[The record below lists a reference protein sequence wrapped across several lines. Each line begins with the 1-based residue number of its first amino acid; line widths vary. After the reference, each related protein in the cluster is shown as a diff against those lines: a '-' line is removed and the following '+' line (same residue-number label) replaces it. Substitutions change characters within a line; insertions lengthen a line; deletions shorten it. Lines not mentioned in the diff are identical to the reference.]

1 MWVYYRV
8 MVQLKQ
14 TMKIT
19 LTILAFSILTN
30 ICVGQNYK
38 SQFDQL
44 CQEGDTTKQIELLTK
59 WESEDPKNPELFTSY
74 FNYFFLKSRQEF
86 VSMSTNQPKGESLLL
101 QDSTGQVAGF
111 LGSQL
116 FYNTEILQ
124 KGLDKID
131 QGIKMYPNR
140 LDMRFGKIYALGQAE
155 DWENFTNEIVKTI
168 QYSNKNNNEWTWT
181 FNEKKVSGKE
191 FFLSSVQDYQL
202 NLYETENDDLLKN
215 MRTIAE
221 EILKIYP
228 DHIESLSNIS
238 ITYLL
243 TGEYDKGIEAL
254 LKANKIDPND
264 GVVLGNIAHGYKL
277 KGDIENSIK
286 YYEKMLKLDD
296 QSAVDFAKQQ
306 IESIIKH

>member
-1 MWVYYRV
+1 
-8 MVQLKQ
+8 
-14 TMKIT
+14 MKKT
-19 LTILAFSILTN
+19 LSILAFSILTN
-30 ICVGQNYK
+30 LCFGQGYK
-38 SQFDQL
+38 TQFDQL
-44 CQEGDTTKQIELLTK
+44 CQEGDTIKQIELLTK

-74 FNYFFLKSRQEF
+74 FNYYFLKSRQEF
-86 VSMSTNQPKGESLLL
+86 VSMSTNQPKGESLQL

-111 LGSQL
+111 LGSEL
-116 FYNTEILQ
+116 VYNPETLQ

-131 QGIKMYPNR
+131 QGIKIYPNR

-168 QYSNKNNNEWTWT
+168 QYSKENNNEWTWT
-181 FNEKKVSGKE
+181 YNEKREGGKE
-191 FFLSSVQDYQL
+191 FFLSSIQDYQL

-254 LKANKIDPND
+254 LKAEKIDPND
-264 GVVLGNIAHGYKL
+264 GVILSNIAHGYKL

-286 YYEKMLKLDD
+286 YYEKMLKFND
-296 QSAVDFAKQQ
+296 QRAVEFAKQQ
-306 IESIIKH
+306 IDALRKK